1 MIDSKLM
8 DVLACPVCIG
18 DLEYN
23 VVEATLNCQ
32 QCGLIYPVIDEI
44 PVLIPERALNFAEK
58 SESAKEEN
66 KSED

>member
-23 VVEATLNCQ
+23 AVAATVTCQ
-32 QCGLIYPVIDEI
+32 QCGLVYPVIDGI
-44 PVLIPERALNFAEK
+44 PVMIPEKAANFPE
-58 SESAKEEN
+58 AKNDSKE
-66 KSED
+66 